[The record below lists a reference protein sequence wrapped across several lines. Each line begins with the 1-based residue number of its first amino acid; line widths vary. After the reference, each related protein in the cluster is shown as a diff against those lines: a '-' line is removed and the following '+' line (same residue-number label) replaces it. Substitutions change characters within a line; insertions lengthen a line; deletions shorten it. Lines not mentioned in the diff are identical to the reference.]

1 MFYPNLR
8 DKCANA
14 LETAEICP
22 FVGSPAE
29 RLAPLFSSFLGEGL
43 QNLYRVRFGQP
54 HVPRRALVDL
64 PDYVMPTCAQ
74 SVTSS
79 GESLRGATARAL
91 RAPSRSTHRRPVYD
105 PRQSARTLVCF
116 GLFTS
121 DAMSKRGVVPISF
134 IIVQKLLNR
143 SDLHGTS

>member
-29 RLAPLFSSFLGEGL
+29 RLAPLFSCFLGVGLNKPWGVVQVVGEGL

-54 HVPRRALVDL
+54 HVPRRALVEL

-79 GESLRGATARAL
+79 GESL
-91 RAPSRSTHRRPVYD
+91 H
-105 PRQSARTLVCF
+105 
-116 GLFTS
+116 
-121 DAMSKRGVVPISF
+121 
-134 IIVQKLLNR
+134 
-143 SDLHGTS
+143 